1 MTAYFAHL
9 NRELPMPNFSESLL
23 ARLTDPDRAAAIYGD
38 LTELAATRGRLWFW
52 LAYTRTVVALGWR
65 TPAAIVVAILLTTYL
80 RGPIAFRLT
89 PHWLFQIRALRLSD
103 QQHPYLSHFCWTVS
117 LSVMFCAWIV
127 FPYVAVRFGLRNRL
141 TYLSGLLLLFA
152 TPVDSLNPRVY
163 EVTGLLVALI
173 IVAALASPLWRWQMI
188 FFAANI
194 PIYRLAFYVCVKDP
208 LGIFHP
214 HHHLFPMDLFGMRID
229 DPVAILLTVV
239 IGPPLYR
246 WLLQPRSK
254 QVTHA

>member
-1 MTAYFAHL
+1 LVFLLEAPML
-9 NRELPMPNFSESLL
+9 NLSEALL
-23 ARLTDPDRAAAIYGD
+23 FRLTDPTRAAAIYGD
-38 LTELAATRGRLWFW
+38 LVELAATRGRLWFW
-52 LAYTRTVVALGWR
+52 LAYARTLVAIGWR
-65 TPAAIVVAILLTTYL
+65 TPAAIVAAIVFTTSL
-80 RGPIAFRLT
+80 RGAIASRLQ
-89 PHWLFQIRALRLSD
+89 PHWLFNIQQLNLTY
-103 QQHPYLSHFCWTVS
+103 QQHPHLNQFCWTLS
-117 LSVMFCAWIV
+117 ISVMFCAWIV
-127 FPYVAVRFGLRNRL
+127 FPYVAIRFGLRNRL

-214 HHHLFPMDLFGMRID
+214 HHHMFPMNLLGMRID
-229 DPVAILLTVV
+229 EPFTILLTVM

-246 WLLQPRSK
+246 WLLRPRRE
-254 QVTHA
+254 QVAHA